1 MKFKQNTQ
9 SFEILK
15 PFFIPAIYHRIIEGR
30 KKLHQLSI
38 SMEGIE
44 KVVKKSPKPFI
55 HASFNQ
61 VITGAVLRMEKLFS
75 PEQLNLEVIL
85 FKTPSLHNLEISFEL
100 VNKTI
105 FKIGKEEYY
114 ASIICEYS
122 YNNMDNVTYYPLIY
136 REVCSNGMVCIMAK
150 NFTEHVAADKIFEI
164 GCEWSR
170 CTFENYQKKLNNYFE
185 LLKEE
190 KFHSKNE
197 EEIALNII
205 QRMERL
211 FKIDIPSQEDRM
223 RTEIIPENPSPQDII
238 HDNLITIGK
247 NEFAAW
253 NAITDFASREND
265 PETRNKMFLKAG
277 KYLSDEMEKKLNKNK
292 KSQTLNL
299 QWSEILRIA
308 KN

>member
-114 ASIICEYS
+114 ASIISEYS

-211 FKIDIPSQEDRM
+211 FKIDILSQEDRM
-223 RTEIIPENPSPQDII
+223 RKEIISENLSPQDII